1 MPEARN
7 TLGGLMLDI
16 KEIEQG
22 LMKKE
27 AVLDELIKKNR
38 EIVRMT
44 ANSIKS
50 VHAGDLGDAK
60 KLLGAA
66 EKEIRALSE
75 RAGRHGM
82 DLNHIMQEYAEA
94 RILLSAVEKG
104 GIPSSSDL
112 AVTPESYL
120 NGLLDSIGELKR
132 EMYECLRKGKRKDA
146 EYYFGLME
154 GIYDELLPLKFSNA
168 LLPDFRRK
176 QDVARIQIEQARGE
190 LL

>member
-1 MPEARN
+1 
-7 TLGGLMLDI
+7 MLNI
-16 KEIEQG
+16 REIESN

-44 ANSIKS
+44 ANSIKEM
-50 VHAGDLGDAK
+50 HAGNV
-60 KLLGAA
+60 GAA
-66 EKEIRALSE
+66 EKLLQSAEKEIAALSRE
-75 RAGRHGM
+75 AQKHGM

-94 RILLSAVEKG
+94 KILLAAIGKKDL
-104 GIPSSSDL
+104 PSSTDL
-112 AVTPESYL
+112 GASPEAYL
-120 NGLLDSIGELKR
+120 NGLLDATGEFKR

-154 GIYDELLPLKFSNA
+154 KVYDELLPLKFSNA
-168 LLPDFRRK
+168 LLPEFRRK
-176 QDVARIQIEQARGE
+176 QDVARMQIEQARGE